1 VIIKTL
7 SIKAFGKFK
16 DQTIELKP
24 GLNLIYGKN
33 EAGKTTLQTF
43 IQGMFFGFYK
53 PYRKKKTYSD
63 EYQKYMPWN
72 QFDYSGSLVYQDS
85 GQEIRLERNFLRA
98 KDSLFIYDNST
109 GKIINDQFKYDGV
122 IRQHLPLGN
131 TGLTTVIYNNTV
143 NMRQNLHDQE
153 SRGQDEVRDSYIEM
167 QNSSGIEINF
177 KGIARRLE
185 EKKNQIGRSGQSK
198 SRIGAAIRERDELQ
212 GLLKE
217 AEAAYAKVAENQEKI
232 TQNQKL
238 MKRIEAENDYLSQES
253 VVKRK
258 KELLLSYEKI
268 NKLEKE
274 NNRLSKIIREDQ
286 VYEGYSYKILEG
298 LKAIKNQAE
307 RLSDQM
313 NYIEK
318 EMADASEH
326 LKAIRQKE
334 ATKRSALGQHTV
346 EGITE
351 DYELFKKEQVEVE
364 AVDKKSNILINII
377 ASLVTLLG
385 MGLVGMANIGLM
397 GASQGI
403 ENLSLTVG
411 AALAIAGVVGLS
423 YGVSAT
429 LKKRQILKEKKLIPI
444 QDEIL
449 AKYQLTDAPSL
460 DSYYK
465 KIVRNQKELEQLQ
478 NEGELIIVQHS
489 RHQAGYEVLFEQR
502 RGIIR
507 ELEKK
512 LAEYQVNDIAEYAER
527 CEKGQQLE
535 ELKIRFN
542 GNLRLL
548 ENLLETVNGGKT
560 DAGQAVWQKA
570 SPKSADLLSLGK
582 EIARLEGENSALTEG
597 IGLPVEIQETI
608 KSLDA
613 QIKAFDLEIQACN
626 AALAVLGRIQKDS
639 HRESVPELN
648 KNIGAILETITQHY
662 KGVKIDETMKLKVVD
677 PKGGDFKDAEQLS
690 AGTMDQV
697 HFAFRYGIGQRIG
710 DQMPFILDEPFVRYD
725 RQRKSQALKLLAE
738 LSSKRQ
744 IILFTCDED
753 EEKLLKSLGA
763 DYHKINL

>member
-1 VIIKTL
+1 MIIKTL

-122 IRQHLPLGN
+122 IRQHLPLD
-131 TGLTTVIYNNTV
+131 TGMTTVIYNNTV

-177 KGIARRLE
+177 KGIVRRLE

-238 MKRIEAENDYLSQES
+238 MKRIEAENEYLSQES

-318 EMADASEH
+318 EMTDASEH

-334 ATKRSALGQHTV
+334 ATKRSALGAHTV

-512 LAEYQVNDIAEYAER
+512 LAEYQVKDIAEYAER

-613 QIKAFDLEIQACN
+613 QIQAFDLEIQACN
-626 AALAVLGRIQKDS
+626 AALAVLARIQKDS

-725 RQRKSQALKLLAE
+725 RQRKTEALKLLFE

>member
-1 VIIKTL
+1 MRIKTL
-7 SIKAFGKFK
+7 TIRAFGKFK
-16 DQTIELKP
+16 DTTIELKP
-24 GLNLIYGKN
+24 GLNLIYGTN
-33 EAGKTTLQTF
+33 EAGKTTIQTF

-53 PYRKKKTYSD
+53 PYRKKKTYSE
-63 EYQKYMPWN
+63 EYEKYMPWS
-72 QFDYSGSLVYQDS
+72 QFDYSGALVYQQDDR
-85 GQEIRLERNFLRA
+85 EIRLERNFLRA
-98 KDSLFIYDNST
+98 KDSLFIYDNTT

-131 TGLTTVIYNNTV
+131 LGMNAVIYNNTV
-143 NMRQNLHDQE
+143 NMRQTGPDNE
-153 SRGQDEVRDSYIEM
+153 SGSQDEIRDSYIEM
-167 QNSSGIEINF
+167 QNASGIEINF
-177 KGIARRLE
+177 KGITRRLE

-212 GLLKE
+212 ELLKE

-232 TQNQKL
+232 TRNQKM

-258 KELLLSYEKI
+258 KELLASYEKI

-286 VYEGYSYKILEG
+286 IYEDYNYKTLEG
-298 LKAIKNQAE
+298 LKAIANQAE

-313 NYIEK
+313 DYIEK

-326 LKAIRQKE
+326 LKTIRQKE
-334 ATKRSALGQHTV
+334 ASKRRSLAGHTL
-346 EGITE
+346 EAITE
-351 DYELFKKEQVEVE
+351 DYEFFKKEQDEVA
-364 AVDKKSNILINII
+364 AVDKKGNIIINII
-377 ASLVTLLG
+377 ATLVTLVG
-385 MGLVGMANIGLM
+385 MGLVGLVNLGRL
-397 GASQGI
+397 GTSQGI

-411 AALAIAGVVGLS
+411 VALAIAGVVGLS
-423 YGVSAT
+423 FGISAT
-429 LKKRQILKEKKLIPI
+429 MKKRRILKEKQLIPI

-449 AKYQLTDAPSL
+449 AKYQLKDGPSF

-465 KIVRNQKELEQLQ
+465 KVVRNQKELEQMQ
-478 NEGELIIVQHS
+478 NEGELLIVQHS

-502 RGIIR
+502 RGIAR

-512 LAEYQVNDIAEYAER
+512 LAEYEVNNIGEYAER
-527 CEKGQQLE
+527 CEKAQQLE

-560 DAGQAVWQKA
+560 DDGQSVWQKA
-570 SPKSADLLSLGK
+570 SPKSEELLSLGK
-582 EIARLEGENSALTEG
+582 EIARLEGENSALTDG

-613 QIKAFDLEIQACN
+613 QIQAFDTEIKACEAALEIFET
-626 AALAVLGRIQKDS
+626 IQKNC
-639 HRESVPELN
+639 HLESAPELN
-648 KNIGAILETITQHY
+648 KNIGDILETITQHY

-697 HFAFRYGIGQRIG
+697 HFAFRYGMGEQISRE
-710 DQMPFILDEPFVRYD
+710 MPFILDEPFVRYD
-725 RQRKSQALKLLAE
+725 KQRKTQALKLLAK

-744 IILFTCDED
+744 VILFTCDDD
-753 EEKLLKSLGA
+753 EENLLQSLKA
-763 DYHKINL
+763 PFHKIKL

>member
-143 NMRQNLHDQE
+143 NMRQNLHDNE
-153 SRGQDEVRDSYIEM
+153 SRSQDEVRDSYIEM

-238 MKRIEAENDYLSQES
+238 MKRIEAENEYLSQES

-318 EMADASEH
+318 EMTDASEH

-334 ATKRSALGQHTV
+334 ATKRSALGPHTV

-512 LAEYQVNDIAEYAER
+512 LAEYQVKDIAEYAER

-542 GNLRLL
+542 GNLSLL

-613 QIKAFDLEIQACN
+613 QIQAFDLEIQACN
-626 AALAVLGRIQKDS
+626 AALAVLARIQKDS

-648 KNIGAILETITQHY
+648 KNIGAILETITQRY

-725 RQRKSQALKLLAE
+725 RQRKTEALKLLFE